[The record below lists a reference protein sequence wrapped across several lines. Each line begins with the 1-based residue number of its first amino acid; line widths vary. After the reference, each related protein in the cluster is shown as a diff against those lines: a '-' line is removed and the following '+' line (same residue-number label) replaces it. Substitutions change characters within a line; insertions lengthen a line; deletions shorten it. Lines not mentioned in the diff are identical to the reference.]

1 MDNEKIG
8 ALIRRLRREQRLTQR
23 GLAEQLGLSDK
34 AVSKWERGLGCP
46 EVSFLP
52 RLSGIF
58 GVDLER
64 MLRGDL
70 TPNELVGGNMKK
82 LSYYVCPTCG
92 NLTFCTGQ
100 AEVSCCGR
108 KLAALVPQKAREEEQ
123 LTVELVETDW
133 FITSSHP
140 MRKDDYT
147 IFEIGE
153 KYKINPDKF
162 LSKGKST
169 PFFGAEVYGRCLLT
183 VCGGKTVWQENST
196 EN

>member
-140 MRKDDYT
+140 MRKDDYISFVAFAT
-147 IFEIGE
+147 GDRLQVVQQYPEWDLQVRIPARGHGLLLWYSE
-153 KYKINPDKF
+153 KQ
-162 LSKGKST
+162 G
-169 PFFGAEVYGRCLLT
+169 LLY
-183 VCGGKTVWQENST
+183 QLL
-196 EN
+196 

>member
-8 ALIRRLRREQRLTQR
+8 ALIRRLRREQGLTQR

-34 AVSKWERGLGCP
+34 AVSKWELGLGCP

-108 KLAALVPQKAREEEQ
+108 KLAALVPQ
-123 LTVELVETDW
+123 
-133 FITSSHP
+133 
-140 MRKDDYT
+140 
-147 IFEIGE
+147 
-153 KYKINPDKF
+153 
-162 LSKGKST
+162 
-169 PFFGAEVYGRCLLT
+169 
-183 VCGGKTVWQENST
+183 
-196 EN
+196 

>member
-8 ALIRRLRREQRLTQR
+8 ALIRRLRREQGLTQR

-108 KLAALVPQKAREEEQ
+108 KLAALVPQKAREEEK

-133 FITSSHP
+133 FISSSHP
-140 MRKDDYT
+140 MRKDDYISFVAFAT
-147 IFEIGE
+147 GDRLQVVKQYPEWDLQVRIPARGHGLLLWYSE
-153 KYKINPDKF
+153 KQ
-162 LSKGKST
+162 G
-169 PFFGAEVYGRCLLT
+169 LLY
-183 VCGGKTVWQENST
+183 QLL
-196 EN
+196 

>member
-8 ALIRRLRREQRLTQR
+8 ALIRRLRREQGLTQR

-34 AVSKWERGLGCP
+34 AVSKRERGLGCP
-46 EVSFLP
+46 EASFLP

-108 KLAALVPQKAREEEQ
+108 KLAALVPQKAREEEK

-140 MRKDDYT
+140 MRKDDYISFVAFAT
-147 IFEIGE
+147 GDRLQVVKQYPEWDLQVRIPARGHGLLLWYSE
-153 KYKINPDKF
+153 KQ
-162 LSKGKST
+162 G
-169 PFFGAEVYGRCLLT
+169 LLY
-183 VCGGKTVWQENST
+183 QLL
-196 EN
+196 